1 MKKTSLNK
9 YGYAADKWEAAKK
22 EAGEIL
28 IRRAKAEDT
37 IAYSELTEKI
47 KTISI
52 EPHSYAIGA
61 FLGEISESE
70 NEIGRGM
77 LSVIVVYKEGDMQP
91 GPGFFDLAK
100 QLGRDTSDKTKC
112 WVGEFRQVCDY
123 WKAKAR

>member
-9 YGYAADKWEAAKK
+9 YGYAADKWVAAKK
-22 EAGEIL
+22 EACEIL